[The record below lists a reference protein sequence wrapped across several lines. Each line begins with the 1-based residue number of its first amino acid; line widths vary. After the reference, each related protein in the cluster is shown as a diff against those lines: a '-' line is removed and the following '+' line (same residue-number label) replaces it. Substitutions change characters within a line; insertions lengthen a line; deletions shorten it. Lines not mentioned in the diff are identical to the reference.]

1 MTMLSALSRPFSQ
14 TRPVVK
20 AQNAQSS
27 HSTCNATSTMVMV
40 ARIEDAAEK
49 FNDRQSEHAVPSP
62 AAVRPF
68 KMEFS
73 IARSG

>member
-40 ARIEDAAEK
+40 ARLRMRLKI
-49 FNDRQSEHAVPSP
+49 
-62 AAVRPF
+62 
-68 KMEFS
+68 
-73 IARSG
+73 

>member
-40 ARIEDAAEK
+40 ARLRMRLKNLTIGSLNTLYLPRRCAAL
-49 FNDRQSEHAVPSP
+49 
-62 AAVRPF
+62 
-68 KMEFS
+68 
-73 IARSG
+73 